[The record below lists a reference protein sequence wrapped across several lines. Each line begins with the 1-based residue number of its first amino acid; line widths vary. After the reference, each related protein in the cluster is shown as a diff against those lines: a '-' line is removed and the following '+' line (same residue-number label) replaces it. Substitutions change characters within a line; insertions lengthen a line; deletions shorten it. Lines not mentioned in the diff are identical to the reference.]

1 MPLSGKPWVK
11 AASKAWRWQSTKLFF
26 AKRVSPEMILPQYTP
41 GIVTS
46 NHINGD
52 PEQNAGQEILRSRK
66 RKIQADHYDS
76 TAKTQKVMFHKS
88 LSLEKSWLIFE

>member
-1 MPLSGKPWVK
+1 
-11 AASKAWRWQSTKLFF
+11 
-26 AKRVSPEMILPQYTP
+26 MILPQYTP

-52 PEQNAGQEILRSRK
+52 PEQNAGQEIPRSRK

-88 LSLEKSWLIFE
+88 LSLEKS